1 MICIEYVGHIGDIGH
16 VGHVGHIRDIGHVG
30 HIEHV
35 GHMAVVGR
43 CLVMG
48 SRRCHNHPGVLTNTL
63 KFYSIPRTNLEA
75 GLHVLENLNHKIN
88 SRILID
94 IPW

>member
-16 VGHVGHIRDIGHVG
+16 VGHIGDIGHT
-30 HIEHV
+30 

-63 KFYSIPRTNLEA
+63 KFYSIPWANLEA

-94 IPW
+94 IP